1 MATPNELIN
10 ELTADFLSSKGLEY
24 VWEQACRKFFV
35 KTGQVVGT
43 ESEAPDS
50 NLLALSTIT
59 TGETSSNHKLGLFRR
74 TEGAPSNIWILDDT
88 KYVIGASISTSG
100 IVLDRMNPDGTE
112 EETDKPLIAMSDIK
126 SAIGLGTA
134 AYLNVGVGANNIPQL
149 DSNGKLLVSVFPDSI
164 LGQVTF
170 GGTITGYID
179 SSTLAVTMSGIAKR
193 QMESRKGYAPNTLDG
208 KTIRIRTAAETVVS
222 GTTYTFGKNDCE
234 GMYFIVTS
242 GMIATG
248 EVTRSWDGKS
258 WEVGDWCVSTK
269 DTWEKVD
276 NTDAVTGIKFL
287 KNAIESDIELGNVVI
302 SCAKI
307 GALDLFTTSKQTM
320 LGNLEIGTSSSAKG
334 LSAWGGVAAHGIG
347 DLTSGG
353 GGGGTSGVNILRDWA
368 NYDSTDET
376 QVLGTNLAKAMKDN
390 VTSKGDATHPVYF
403 NANGV
408 AQQITSYAGN
418 AATASELATARS
430 ITIGNKSNNF
440 NGSANISFTL
450 DEIGAVAKNNA
461 ITGATKCKITYDSK
475 GLVAGGTDLTES
487 DIPSLAISKIT
498 GLQNTLIG
506 KQNTIEDYTDT
517 YTGTKYVSNVNQS
530 SGRIAVTHKSFTKPT
545 ITLSSTK
552 LQITTDG
559 GASDEITIP
568 TWNQNTTGSAA
579 KLTNA
584 RKITIGYEENSFD
597 GSDDITYNLSDVG
610 ALDTVTTIAQ
620 TIHSDLTVGT
630 SSSAKGLSAWGGVA
644 AHGIG
649 DLTSG
654 GGGGGTSGVNILRD
668 WANYDSTDETQVLG
682 TNLAKAMKDNVTSK
696 GDATHP
702 VYFNA
707 NGEAVQITSYAG
719 NAATADK
726 DSDGN
731 NIAEKFTIT
740 SSVLQSLQSQI
751 DSVASRDAFDE
762 LKVSVLTA
770 DIISA
775 QNIYG
780 VLHGNADKVEHALT
794 IKKNGTTLYAFD
806 GSAARTLELDYSLTV
821 NGTEEE
827 PTGFSLAIDSTE
839 IDLVA
844 LTETEIR
851 NICI

>member
-1 MATPNELIN
+1 MADNNSIFNAETVE
-10 ELTADFLSSKGLEY
+10 FLSKKGLED
-24 VWEQACRKFFV
+24 VWALAKAKFFI
-35 KTGQVVGT
+35 KDNGDTQKADTLIKLETIGDLD
-43 ESEAPDS
+43 AS
-50 NLLALSTIT
+50 NLN
-59 TGETSSNHKLGLFRR
+59 TGILRR
-74 TEGAPSNIWILDDT
+74 TIGGLTNRWLLDNSE
-88 KYVIGASISTSG
+88 YIISATA
-100 IVLDRMNPDGTE
+100 VTDGTDNE
-112 EETDKPLIAMSDIK
+112 RGLSFTHVTGFNNNDVLQTASSLINASTL
-126 SAIGLGTA
+126 SSVLRLGTA

-242 GMIATG
+242 GMIATD

-307 GALDLFTTSKQTM
+307 GALDLFTTTKQTM
-320 LGNLEIGTSSSAKG
+320 LGDLEIGTSSSAKG

-353 GGGGTSGVNILRDWA
+353 GGGGTSGVSIMRDWA
-368 NYDSTDET
+368 NYDGTDET
-376 QVLGTNLAKAMKDN
+376 QVLGSNLAKAMKDN

-408 AQQITSYAGN
+408 AVAITSYAGN
-418 AATASELATARS
+418 AATASALATARN
-430 ITIGNKSNNF
+430 ITIGNKTLSF
-440 NGSANISFTL
+440 DGSANISFSL
-450 DEIGAVAKNNA
+450 AEIGAQAVIADVSDSVNGYVSKVTQTGGRIGVTHASFAKPA
-461 ITGATKCKITYDSK
+461 VTLSATKMK
-475 GLVAGGTDLTES
+475 
-487 DIPSLAISKIT
+487 
-498 GLQNTLIG
+498 
-506 KQNTIEDYTDT
+506 
-517 YTGTKYVSNVNQS
+517 
-530 SGRIAVTHKSFTKPT
+530 
-545 ITLSSTK
+545 
-552 LQITTDG
+552 ITTDG
-559 GASDEITIP
+559 GNSDEVTIP
-568 TWNQNTTGSAA
+568 TWNQDTTGNADSA
-579 KLTNA
+579 T
-584 RKITIGYEENSFD
+584 
-597 GSDDITYNLSDVG
+597 
-610 ALDTVTTIAQ
+610 
-620 TIHSDLTVGT
+620 
-630 SSSAKGLSAWGGVA
+630 
-644 AHGIG
+644 
-649 DLTSG
+649 
-654 GGGGGTSGVNILRD
+654 
-668 WANYDSTDETQVLG
+668 
-682 TNLAKAMKDNVTSK
+682 
-696 GDATHP
+696 
-702 VYFNA
+702 
-707 NGEAVQITSYAG
+707 
-719 NAATADK
+719 K

-731 NIAEKFTIT
+731 NIADKFTIT
-740 SSVLQSLQSQI
+740 SAALQSLQSQI
-751 DSVASRDAFDE
+751 DSIALRDAFDE
-762 LKVSVLTA
+762 LKASVLSS

-780 VLHGNADKVEHALT
+780 ALHGNADIATKVGHALT
-794 IKKNGTTLYAFD
+794 FGSKTYDGSAAKTITLADLATLADGKYAINISGKADTAGAADKVAHALTVKKNSTTLYVFD

-827 PTGFSLAIDSTE
+827 PTGFTLAIDGTE
-839 IDLVA
+839 IDLVP